1 MTKSRLTNND
11 LAELLD
17 YYLLTQKTELPPKFD
32 NFIIPEGREALVK
45 LVQARLR
52 CTCNDSPAEKAALG
66 LGQLRQG
73 WDKLKAQVLPAFN
86 FVPGKY
92 ATLELNKLPTNM
104 MLREWELARQWL
116 LECIWILI
124 DTEMSNSRKK
134 WPEGLAKPEVLFD
147 DMLHQLSV
155 EVLRKA
161 VEAERPVLVIGMP
174 EHIDRND
181 KLVDIEV
188 INTLKRTQVELQGTY
203 SGWTIQT
210 VSEARFHE

>member
-1 MTKSRLTNND
+1 
-11 LAELLD
+11 
-17 YYLLTQKTELPPKFD
+17 
-32 NFIIPEGREALVK
+32 
-45 LVQARLR
+45 
-52 CTCNDSPAEKAALG
+52 
-66 LGQLRQG
+66 
-73 WDKLKAQVLPAFN
+73 
-86 FVPGKY
+86 
-92 ATLELNKLPTNM
+92 
-104 MLREWELARQWL
+104 
-116 LECIWILI
+116 
-124 DTEMSNSRKK
+124 
-134 WPEGLAKPEVLFD
+134 VLFD